1 MWTKTFIDDYEN
13 PWRLDVL
20 GVTYIARD
28 HIAIHQDFKDQL
40 KRSKDGWYETGL
52 MWKYNSTALQQQ
64 IG

>member
-1 MWTKTFIDDYEN
+1 MWTKAFIDDYEN

-52 MWKYNSTALQQQ
+52 M
-64 IG
+64 